1 MAKQCTTEKSLERQN
16 RIGKAL
22 EEMMMEQDYE
32 DIFVSD
38 LCTRAGISRRSFY
51 RYFSGKDDVL
61 RSLLEDIIRDCPL
74 QAVFKFC
81 PDRDL
86 EERLVGFFRYWMEK
100 QSHWLE
106 ILARNRQESLLIDM
120 YVDWTRQEY
129 LEGKNLGTHD
139 RNLVSVALEVAST
152 GLLMTLFRWAR
163 TGYHQSPG
171 EMANYLAKVMTRPLY
186 DNFLENLPQL

>member
-51 RYFSGKDDVL
+51 RYFNGKDDVL
-61 RSLLEDIIRDCPL
+61 RSLLEDIIRDCHL

-81 PDRDL
+81 PERDL
-86 EERLVGFFRYWMEK
+86 KERLVGFFRYWMEK

-129 LEGKNLGTHD
+129 LEGKTW
-139 RNLVSVALEVAST
+139 E
-152 GLLMTLFRWAR
+152 LMTGTWSAWRWKWPPPAC
-163 TGYHQSPG
+163 
-171 EMANYLAKVMTRPLY
+171 
-186 DNFLENLPQL
+186 

>member
-61 RSLLEDIIRDCPL
+61 RSLLEDIIRDCHL

-100 QSHWLE
+100 QSPWLE

-129 LEGKNLGTHD
+129 LEGKTW
-139 RNLVSVALEVAST
+139 E
-152 GLLMTLFRWAR
+152 LMTGTW
-163 TGYHQSPG
+163 
-171 EMANYLAKVMTRPLY
+171 
-186 DNFLENLPQL
+186 

>member
-51 RYFSGKDDVL
+51 RYFNGKDDVL
-61 RSLLEDIIRDCPL
+61 RSLLEDIIRDCHL

-81 PDRDL
+81 P
-86 EERLVGFFRYWMEK
+86 ERGILNIVNFPLQTYFFIVGCHT
-100 QSHWLE
+100 SP
-106 ILARNRQESLLIDM
+106 
-120 YVDWTRQEY
+120 
-129 LEGKNLGTHD
+129 LGSQ
-139 RNLVSVALEVAST
+139 V
-152 GLLMTLFRWAR
+152 
-163 TGYHQSPG
+163 
-171 EMANYLAKVMTRPLY
+171 
-186 DNFLENLPQL
+186 